1 MVNPLQGS
9 NHEIGN
15 EHNDMY
21 VRHTVDE
28 SGALDW
34 PDEQRIQQVFR
45 HINQRNHGQERTGFK
60 TDELREKLFRPE
72 FAELFTDL
80 RRYGEQALREPLPL
94 LTFQL
99 FRQFGRA
106 GDRKAYEQVY
116 FERRGRLAAVAMLA
130 LDSDTPHMV
139 HALEE
144 MLWAVCD
151 EYTWCLPAHLGTG
164 EAEQV
169 AGNIDL
175 FAAET
180 VHMLAEIVVL
190 HRHHLD
196 SLIVERILQ
205 EAERRIFTPLYSE
218 KRAYHWQ
225 TADHNWSAVCG
236 GCCGMAALLLL
247 EDQAM
252 LLEATRQTIDC
263 MKAFL
268 SGYGEDGGCA
278 EGIGYWV
285 YGFGY
290 FVYYAEMLLD
300 YTGGA
305 LDLLQGSKIAAIAA
319 FPLRIHLSD
328 GTFINYSDSSEHEEI
343 PSGLLSLLAVRFG
356 MEVDLPLRIPRL
368 TDDPCRRWAHLLR
381 NVMWSDPVVYE
392 RIHGETAERAN
403 GGFIFQQ
410 LEWMV
415 AKHALHVPDA
425 QGEAS
430 RRCSDRKWIQVA
442 CSFKGGH
449 NDEPHNHNDL
459 GQVIIHCGGENI
471 LCDPGAGLY
480 TQAYFAPG
488 REQLFH
494 ISSAGHNVP
503 LIGGC
508 EQRSGRKAEAEL
520 LEFRLEPDGSEMQAL
535 FDLTRAYSEAATL
548 QRYTRH
554 LSWKAGQDCVGMN
567 GTMEIKERGGSG
579 CSMDIPPDPVDLVK
593 RNRNKDEHVDVD
605 YDMDVNLDVTVAMA
619 MSVHVATLQIIDTFQ
634 WKMDKEA
641 DAAKSSL
648 NEPYV
653 ESQVVER
660 WISRVRPTM
669 EKEGRLR
676 WRASQANLY
685 MNYDAVQWRVQTEAV
700 HTVDHDQVPVT
711 FYRTSLIWKG
721 NEVTATKG
729 EDERV
734 EDAETA
740 NDAPLEIVCQ
750 VDFMVEPHQG
760 EAEVSPRESLYSHSD
775 ISMEK

>member
-1 MVNPLQGS
+1 MQGS

-15 EHNDMY
+15 EHHEMR
-21 VRHTVDE
+21 VRHAVDE

-34 PDEQRIQQVFR
+34 PDEERIQQVF
-45 HINQRNHGQERTGFK
+45 HNINKQNHGQEGAGFK
-60 TDELREKLFRPE
+60 ADELREKWFRPE
-72 FAELFTDL
+72 FAELLTDL

-94 LTFQL
+94 LTFHL
-99 FRQFGRA
+99 FRQFGKT
-106 GDRKAYEQVY
+106 GERKAYEQVY

-130 LDSDTPHMV
+130 LDSDDPHMV

-151 EYTWCLPAHLGTG
+151 EYTWCLSAHLGTG

-169 AGNIDL
+169 EGNIDL

-205 EAERRIFTPLYSE
+205 EAERRIFTPLYRE
-218 KRAYHWQ
+218 KKAYHWQ
-225 TADHNWSAVCG
+225 LADHNWSAVCG
-236 GCCGMAALLLL
+236 GCCGMAAMLLL

-252 LLEATRQTIDC
+252 LLESTRQTINC

-290 FVYYAEMLLD
+290 FVYYAEILLD
-300 YTGGA
+300 YTEGA
-305 LDLLQGSKIAAIAA
+305 LDLLRDSKIAAIAA
-319 FPLRIHLSD
+319 FPLRIHLSG
-328 GTFINYSDSSEHEEI
+328 GTFINYSDCSEHEEI

-356 MEVDLPLRIPRL
+356 MKVDLPLRIPRL
-368 TDDPCRRWAHLLR
+368 TDDPCRRWAHLVR

-392 RIHGETAERAN
+392 RIHEETAKRAN

-415 AKHALHVPDA
+415 AKHALHMPPKV
-425 QGEAS
+425 QGETS
-430 RRCSDRKWIQVA
+430 RRCSDGEWIQVA

-503 LIGGC
+503 LIRGC
-508 EQRSGRKAEAEL
+508 EQRSGREAEAKL
-520 LEFRLEPDGSEMQAL
+520 LEFRLEPDGSEMQAC
-535 FDLTRAYSEAATL
+535 FDLTHAYPEAAAL
-548 QRYTRH
+548 HRYTRH
-554 LSWKAGQDCVGMN
+554 LSWRVAQDRDGMN
-567 GTMEIKERGGSG
+567 GITGIKKRDGSD
-579 CSMDIPPDPVDLVK
+579 CSTGNPPHPVDLVE
-593 RNRNKDEHVDVD
+593 RDRNKDRNTAVDD
-605 YDMDVNLDVTVAMA
+605 DMDVNLDVTVAMA
-619 MSVHVATLQIIDTFQ
+619 MDTGAHVDMATLRMIDKFQ
-634 WKMDKEA
+634 WKMDTEA

-648 NEPYV
+648 NETYV
-653 ESQVVER
+653 GSQVIER
-660 WISRVRPTM
+660 WISGIRPTM

-676 WRASQANLY
+676 WQASQANLY
-685 MNYDAVQWRVQTEAV
+685 MNYDAVHWQVQTEAV

-721 NEVTATKG
+721 NEVTATKA
-729 EDERV
+729 EDGRV

-740 NDAPLEIVCQ
+740 NVPPLEIVCQ
-750 VDFMVEPHQG
+750 VDFVVEPHQG
-760 EAEVSPRESLYSHSD
+760 ETEVSPRE
-775 ISMEK
+775 